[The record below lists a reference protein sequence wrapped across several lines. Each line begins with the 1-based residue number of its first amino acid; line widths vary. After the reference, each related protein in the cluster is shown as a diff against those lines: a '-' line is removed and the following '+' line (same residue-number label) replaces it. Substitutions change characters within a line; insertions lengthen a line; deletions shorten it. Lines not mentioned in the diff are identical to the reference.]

1 MVLSEKKPVSEFIY
15 IHFHVYI
22 DAFYIENLCTFIYI
36 YIERSGMA
44 KNINKYL

>member
-15 IHFHVYI
+15 MHFHIYI
-22 DAFYIENLCTFIYI
+22 DAFFYRKFMYI
-36 YIERSGMA
+36 YICIEGSGMA